1 MSDGMNKVL
10 LLGHLGADPEVKM
23 IPSGQAV
30 CHFRIAT
37 TETYFDK
44 DKNKKERTEWHRI
57 TVWGR
62 RGESLAKILT
72 KGTQVLVEG
81 RLETTSYEKN
91 GEKRYST
98 NVIANDVFLGGG
110 KRAPSV
116 GYSSMAPI
124 APARPQ
130 HEVPTEVPF

>member
-10 LLGHLGADPEVKM
+10 LLGHLGADPEVKTT
-23 IPSGQAV
+23 STGHAV

-37 TETYFDK
+37 TESYLDK

-62 RGESLAKILT
+62 RGEALAKILT

-81 RLETTSYEKN
+81 RLETSSYEKN

-98 NVIANDVFLGGG
+98 TVIATDVFLGGG

-116 GYSSMAPI
+116 GYSSMIPI
-124 APARPQ
+124 APTKPQ
-130 HEVPTEVPF
+130 VDAPVDVPF